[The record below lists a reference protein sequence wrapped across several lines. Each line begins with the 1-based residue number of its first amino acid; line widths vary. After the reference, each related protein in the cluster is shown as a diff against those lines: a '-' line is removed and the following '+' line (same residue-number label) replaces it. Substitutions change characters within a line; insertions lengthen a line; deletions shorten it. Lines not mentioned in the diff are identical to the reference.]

1 MARVTALTLREKKQS
16 AERITVLTA
25 YDFPTAQLMEECGL
39 DCILVGDSC
48 GQAVMGRADTL
59 SVTMEEMLH
68 HVRMVSAAVH
78 QPLVV
83 ADMPFMS
90 YQVSPEQAVTNA
102 GRFVA
107 EAGAQSVKLEGS
119 ARGFGSAIER
129 ILNAGIPVM
138 GHLGLT
144 PQRIHQLGGYKVQGR
159 SRDAR
164 EQLVRDARELQA
176 LGCFALVLEVVP
188 ADLAEE
194 ITAALDIPTI
204 GIGAGP
210 HCDGQVLVTHDMLGF
225 GRRAKHAK
233 VYADLRSAMGE
244 ALKEYVNEVKSGA
257 FPGEEHSFS

>member
-48 GQAVMGRADTL
+48 GQVVMGRADTL

-68 HVRMVSAAVH
+68 HVRMVSTAVRE
-78 QPLVV
+78 PLVV

-90 YQVSPEQAVTNA
+90 YQVSPEEAVTNA

-107 EAGAQSVKLEGS
+107 EAGAHAVKLEGS
-119 ARGFGSAIER
+119 ARSFGAAIER

-188 ADLAEE
+188 ADLAQE

-233 VYADLRSAMGE
+233 VYADIRSAMGD
-244 ALKEYVNEVKSGA
+244 AVKQYVEEVKGGV
-257 FPGEEHSFS
+257 FPGEEHSF